1 MGGKEVN
8 NNNGTPLWMPKGT
21 IRAILALMVVGTV
34 CYTFLRQVE
43 VPERLIDLGLLVLG
57 AYFVQKVIAAMK
69 PEV

>member
-1 MGGKEVN
+1 MN
-8 NNNGTPLWMPKGT
+8 NNDKPLWMPKGT

-34 CYTFLRQVE
+34 CYTFIVAFQKQLQ

-69 PEV
+69 SGS

>member
-1 MGGKEVN
+1 MN

-34 CYTFLRQVE
+34 CYTFLKQVD

-57 AYFVQKVIAAMK
+57 AYFVQKVIAAMGK